1 MRVTQKTTFNNLKR
15 YLNDNREALAKF
27 QQQISSGKRVTKAS
41 DDGIAF
47 STSRQL
53 DNALRKN
60 KQYQSNI
67 GSGLTKARYA
77 EEALSGMIDVLID
90 FKSLALNASSD
101 SLNAEGRENLA
112 DQVSGLKDKIVDLGN
127 TEFNGSHL
135 FAGTK
140 TSEPPFTIDASA
152 PGGVRYDGN
161 AKEIVAQISDTSRV
175 SVSITGSELR
185 NTGSGDL
192 FEIMQNTED
201 ALRANDQAAINGQLD
216 AIDDATN
223 HVINV
228 TSVLGSNTNRM
239 DFFNEQLKGQAISQ
253 DGEKSRLV
261 DTDFAEAF
269 SNIQK
274 YETSYQAALSV
285 HSRIIQTSL
294 LDFLR

>member
-1 MRVTQKTTFNNLKR
+1 MRVTQKTTFNNLNR

-27 QQQISSGKRVTKAS
+27 QQQLSSGKRVTKAS

-47 STSRQL
+47 STGRELS
-53 DNALRKN
+53 NAIRKN
-60 KQYQSNI
+60 EQYQSNI

-77 EEALSGMIDVLID
+77 EEALSGMADALID

-101 SLNAEGRENLA
+101 SLNAEDRESLA
-112 DQVSGLKDKIVDLGN
+112 DQVAGIKDRLVDLGN
-127 TEFNGSHL
+127 TKFNGAHL

-140 TSEPPFTIDASA
+140 TSELPFEIDGAA
-152 PGGVRYDGN
+152 QGGVRYDGN
-161 AKEIVAQISDTSRV
+161 AKEIEAQISDTSRV
-175 SVSITGSELR
+175 SVSVSGSELR
-185 NTGSGDL
+185 NSGSGDL

-201 ALRANDQAAINGQLD
+201 ALRANDRAAINGQLD
-216 AIDDATN
+216 NIDDASN
-223 HVINV
+223 HVINL
-228 TSVLGSNTNRM
+228 TSTLGSNTNRM
-239 DFFNEQLKGQAISQ
+239 DFLNEQLKGQAIDQ
-253 DGEKSRLV
+253 DGERSRLI

-269 SNIQK
+269 SNVQK